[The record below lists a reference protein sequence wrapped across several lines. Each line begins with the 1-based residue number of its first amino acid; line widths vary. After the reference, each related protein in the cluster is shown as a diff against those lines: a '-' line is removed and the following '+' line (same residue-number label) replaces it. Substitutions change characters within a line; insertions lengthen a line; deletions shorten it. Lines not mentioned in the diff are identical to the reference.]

1 MPKNMPLKAKRVWLT
16 PAGEKVRLGFD
27 DPVRWASRLYK
38 LATAKLHAVMTSPP
52 VLAGCLVACLVV
64 IADVI
69 PTMDRTVDPRKP
81 ASMMVPVA
89 AATKQD
95 DRKQDDRALE
105 PAEPAAVRL
114 TDRLGANETAV
125 MALELRTGVIL
136 SPPFEI
142 ADGRTFGNSE
152 LSVRL
157 TDVDAPEREA
167 VCIGDNGFPWA
178 CGLAARAAL
187 NNKIRVAPVTCSAMV
202 GATRPVDGQCQLANG
217 TSLAAQ
223 LVASGF
229 ARPTQPGQFADELAD
244 ARKQKR
250 GLWNGNWTY
259 RPPASPSAP

>member
-1 MPKNMPLKAKRVWLT
+1 MPLKAKRVWLT

-27 DPVRWASRLYK
+27 DPVRWASRLCN

-69 PTMDRTVDPRKP
+69 PTLDRTVDIRKP

-89 AATKQD
+89 AAI
-95 DRKQDDRALE
+95 KQDDRALE

-125 MALELRTGVIL
+125 LALELPTGVIL

-142 ADGRTFGNSE
+142 ADGRTFGNGE

-157 TDVDAPEREA
+157 TDVDAPEREE

-187 NNKIRVAPVTCSAMV
+187 NNTIRVAPVTCSAMV
-202 GATRPVDGQCQLANG
+202 GSTRPVDGQCRLANG

-259 RPPASPSAP
+259 RPPASPSVP